1 MTLAHLSFG
10 LYFVIVLCGSV
21 FCVCSQN
28 LVRSLVGLIA
38 TLLGVAGMYLLMQA
52 PFLALMQIL
61 IYLGAVCVL
70 IFFALMLIKDDPT
83 KAERP
88 FSLSGKNL
96 HALVPGLFALLVL
109 IPPLVLDPAESFIQP
124 KQVSVGELGRAL
136 LEEYLLPF
144 ELIAVILLVA
154 MAGGVLLAWDRRKR

>member
-10 LYFVIVLCGSV
+10 LYFLIVICGCCVSV
-21 FCVCSQN
+21 FSQN
-28 LVRSLVGLIA
+28 LVRALVGLIA

-70 IFFALMLIKDDPT
+70 IFFALMLIKTDPT
-83 KAERP
+83 KAETP
-88 FSLSGKNL
+88 NSLTGKNL
-96 HALVPGLFALLVL
+96 NALVPGVVGLAIL
-109 IPPLVLDPAESFIQP
+109 IPPLFIKPSDSFLIP
-124 KQVSVGELGRAL
+124 KHVGVGELGRAL

-154 MAGGVLLAWDRRKR
+154 MAGGVLLAWDRRKS